1 LPEKVVKTVTGDHGT
16 VAIPATHGQKVRVWM
31 QVFVSTFML
40 AVGILALA
48 SPNFLFHSALD
59 EGTKKWAAGGIGS
72 VIGYWLS

>member
-1 LPEKVVKTVTGDHGT
+1 
-16 VAIPATHGQKVRVWM
+16 VRVWM
-31 QVFVSTFML
+31 QVLVSAVML

-48 SPNFLFHSALD
+48 SQNFLFHTALD